1 MATPGAQEIPGY
13 LSRLPRKRSL
23 YAVDTYFR
31 ESFEDLAAVG
41 GGGCVEQFCHDHALL
56 LVKPDAVVTRRLGMV
71 LRWVLANGFSI
82 VWAATVTIDR
92 HGIRALWQYGLNAAS
107 RDRRD
112 AADLYVTA
120 SECLLLL
127 LALPGRPQPA
137 SLVLS
142 AAKGPADPR
151 DCRPGQLRYDVGS
164 INYQL
169 NLVHAADEPADLLR
183 ELAVLCNSETR
194 TGLYQRTLDRTDV
207 PPSDGRSEAFALV
220 DRLEAATPA
229 VDLELDQTLS
239 DLAAAASTRDTG
251 GSSAAAREL
260 VSLICRVRGRRSRD
274 WRRVVG
280 LAESSGV
287 PVSRWQRIVLATH
300 LLDPYLPGTT
310 SLLPDSPGG
319 AWRGT
324 SPGRDPEDV
333 PR

>member
-1 MATPGAQEIPGY
+1 MATPGTQEIPTF

-23 YAVDTYFR
+23 YAADTYFR

-41 GGGCVEQFCHDHALL
+41 GGSIERFCHDHALL
-56 LVKPDAVVTRRLGMV
+56 LLKPDAVVTRRLGTV
-71 LRWVLANGFSI
+71 LRWVLSYGFSI

-120 SECLLLL
+120 CECLLLL
-127 LALPGRPQPA
+127 LALPGRPEPA

-142 AAKGPADPR
+142 EVKGPADPVR
-151 DCRPGQLRYDVGS
+151 CRPGQLRYDVGS
-164 INYQL
+164 LNYQL

-183 ELAVLCNSETR
+183 ELAVLCNHETR
-194 TGLYQRTLDRTDV
+194 TGLYRRTLDRPAGS
-207 PPSDGRSEAFALV
+207 PPDGRSEAFALV
-220 DRLEAATPA
+220 ERLEAATPE
-229 VDLELDQTLS
+229 VDLELDRTLRE
-239 DLAAAASTRDTG
+239 LAAAADAHRYGDTRT
-251 GSSAAAREL
+251 AAREL
-260 VSLICRVRGRRSRD
+260 LSLIGRVRGRCSQD
-274 WRRVVG
+274 WRGVVR

-310 SLLPDSPGG
+310 SLLPDSSNAP
-319 AWRGT
+319 
-324 SPGRDPEDV
+324 
-333 PR
+333 